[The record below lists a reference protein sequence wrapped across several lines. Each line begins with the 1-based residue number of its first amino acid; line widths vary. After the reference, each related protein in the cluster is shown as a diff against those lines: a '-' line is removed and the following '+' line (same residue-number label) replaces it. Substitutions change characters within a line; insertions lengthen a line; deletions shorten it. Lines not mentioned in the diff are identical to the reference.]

1 MADGRVLV
9 VDDEPDHGLTVRAI
23 LARDG
28 VAVDFAASPE
38 EALARGAEQRYD
50 VAILDL
56 RMPGRD
62 GLSLMHALRRDLPRL
77 RVIILT
83 AYPSPTTCRT
93 ALTEGASAYL
103 EKPCAPEAL
112 RAMVA
117 SLLAEAADMP

>member
-9 VDDEPDHGLTVRAI
+9 VDDEPDHGQTVRAI

-28 VAVDFAASPE
+28 VAADFVASPE
-38 EALARGAEQRYD
+38 EALARAAERSYD

-62 GLSLMHALRRDLPRL
+62 GLSLMHALRRGQPRL

-117 SLLAEAADMP
+117 SLLAEAPDEP

>member
-23 LARDG
+23 LARDA
-28 VAVDFAASPE
+28 VEVDFAASAE
-38 EALARGAEQRYD
+38 EALSLAVQRVYQ

-62 GLSLMHALRRDLPRL
+62 GLSLMHALRRGQPTL
-77 RVIILT
+77 RIIILT

-112 RAMVA
+112 RAMVT
-117 SLLAEAADMP
+117 SLLAQAAKSP

>member
-23 LARDG
+23 LARDA

-38 EALARGAEQRYD
+38 DALAQACQQTYD

-62 GLSLMHALRRDLPRL
+62 GLSLMHALRRGQPSL

-117 SLLAEAADMP
+117 SLLAQSSKSP

>member
-9 VDDEPDHGLTVRAI
+9 VDDEPDHVLTVRAI
-23 LARDG
+23 LARDA
-28 VAVDFAASPE
+28 VEVDFAASAE
-38 EALARGAEQRYD
+38 EALSLATQRIYQ

-62 GLSLMHALRRDLPRL
+62 GLSLMHALRRGQPSL
-77 RVIILT
+77 RIIILT

-112 RAMVA
+112 RAMVT
-117 SLLAEAADMP
+117 SLLAQAAKSP

>member
-23 LARDG
+23 LARDA
-28 VAVDFAASPE
+28 VEVDFAASAE
-38 EALARGAEQRYD
+38 EALSLAVQRVYH

-62 GLSLMHALRRDLPRL
+62 GLSLMHALRRGQPNL
-77 RVIILT
+77 RFIILT

-112 RAMVA
+112 RAMVT
-117 SLLAEAADMP
+117 SLVAQAAKSP

>member
-23 LARDG
+23 LARDA
-28 VAVDFAASPE
+28 VEVDFAASAE
-38 EALARGAEQRYD
+38 EALSLATQRIYQ

-62 GLSLMHALRRDLPRL
+62 GLSLMHALRRGQPSL
-77 RVIILT
+77 RIIILT

-112 RAMVA
+112 RAMVT
-117 SLLAEAADMP
+117 SLLAQAAKSP